1 MAVLYLVFATNII
14 LTSLSIFSETFYKSL
29 SNKMFDKM
37 IHKLVYQMIIDEVSI
52 TNLEKH

>member
-1 MAVLYLVFATNII
+1 MIMAVLYLVFATNII
-14 LTSLSIFSETFYKSL
+14 LTSLSIFSETFYKSI

-52 TNLEKH
+52 TN